1 MTKIRVALSKFYFL
15 VSPESP
21 GVLDLLLA
29 ISRILL
35 VVSAGLIVSYIFVD
49 IEYVKKYW
57 YLYAFFIVGVE
68 DLERINFSKRS
79 ASSWKSALF
88 FAAGVSVFELMINF
102 SNMDELGGLF
112 NYLLARVSP
121 TIMHFVFASIAVLL
135 VRKRFFWSL
144 LAITP
149 LHVLFNAYAGAFNLA
164 NLI

>member
-15 VSPESP
+15 VSPERP

-57 YLYAFFIVGVE
+57 YLYAFFIVRVE

-79 ASSWKSALF
+79 ASPWKSALF

-102 SNMDELGGLF
+102 SNMDELGGFLITCWPGFRQPLCILF
-112 NYLLARVSP
+112 L
-121 TIMHFVFASIAVLL
+121 H
-135 VRKRFFWSL
+135 
-144 LAITP
+144 P
-149 LHVLFNAYAGAFNLA
+149 LQCFL
-164 NLI
+164 